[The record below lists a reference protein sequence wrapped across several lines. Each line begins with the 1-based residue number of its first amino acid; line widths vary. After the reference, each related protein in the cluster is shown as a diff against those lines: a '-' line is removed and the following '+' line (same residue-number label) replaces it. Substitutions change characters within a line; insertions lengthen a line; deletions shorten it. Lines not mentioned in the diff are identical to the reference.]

1 MANGAKKFKFVSP
14 GVFVAEID
22 NSFIPKTGIDTG
34 PVIIGRTEKGPSM
47 RPIKVESFSEFIQ
60 TFGNPIPG
68 NKGGDVW
75 RNGNYAGPTYASY
88 AAQAYLRANV
98 GPVTIVRLLGHDHDD
113 ETTSTGDGTAGWK
126 TGDGPAVARST
137 NNGAYGLFIF
147 NSGSF
152 QLDADLTGE
161 PGTGRAPVSG
171 TLAAIW
177 YLTEGS
183 IELSGTV
190 MGQAEGG
197 EAGTGVTNALSG
209 TAFLSPSIGATHEY
223 RAIIKDADGTQK
235 NLTTFNFDDTSD
247 KYIRNVFNTNPMLT
261 NSQFTQTT
269 QLKTAWLGQSYDQF
283 LRTQVTGTTS
293 GASLGVI
300 LAIESGTVGPHLMKG
315 SMVNSETGW
324 FIGQD
329 LTSDYASYEAAQMQK
344 LFKFVGLEHG
354 SWAHRKLKV
363 SITDIKKSSRP
374 DTDPYGTFTIE
385 LRSISDLDNAP
396 SILERWSSL
405 TLDPNSPDYI
415 AKRIGDVY
423 QTWSDTE
430 RRLRQYGSYPNN
442 SVYMRV
448 VVNEDVDSGNT
459 DSKYLPFGVH
469 GPVRYAGWVAISGS
483 TSVYKQKP
491 ILEGDDGQ
499 SAFPDAEDS
508 RFVKGASEICAAAP
522 SEDGQ
527 TWFMHVGKGNEFT
540 GSITYPAVRLRLSAS
555 DGDMPKPTNA
565 YFGFQ
570 TNREA
575 GSTRYDQS
583 VPDHLEPLAIGVSS
597 FTPTSIG
604 STEHSWIFSLDD
616 VVTDGD
622 LTQTAYYLS
631 GSRAA
636 GNSVTTG
643 GYAQVLDAGYN
654 RFTAP
659 FFGGFDGLD
668 ITESEPFRNTRLD
681 DGNGELDNYAFYTV
695 KRAIDTVADP
705 EFAEFNIMTAPGITN
720 ESLTQHMVNVCQDR
734 GDALAIIDL
743 KGGFQPRTETTD
755 SETSRRGSVATTIT
769 NLKNRGINS
778 SYGCTYYPWVRILDT
793 ISNQTLWAPPSIV
806 ALGTFAS
813 SERRTELWFAP
824 AGFNRG
830 GLTEGSAGVPVIGV
844 RERLISDERD
854 DLYLHNINPIASF
867 PSEGIVIFGQKT
879 LQMDR
884 SALDRINV
892 RRLMIYLKKTV
903 SKLATGILFDQ
914 NVQATWNRFISAV
927 DPFLASVKARFGITE
942 YRLILDESTTTP
954 DLIDQNV
961 LYAKIL
967 LKPARAIEFIAID
980 FVIANTGASF
990 DD

>member
-1 MANGAKKFKFVSP
+1 MASGAKKFKFVSP

-22 NSFIPKTGIDTG
+22 NSFIPKQGRDIG
-34 PVIIGRTEKGPSM
+34 PVIIGRTEKGPAM
-47 RPIKVESFSEFIQ
+47 RPIRIESFSEFIQ

-68 NKGGDVW
+68 GRGGDVW
-75 RNGNYAGPTYASY
+75 RNGNYAGPTYAAY

-98 GPVTIVRLLGHDHDD
+98 GPITMVRLLGHDHDD

-126 TGDGPAVARST
+126 TGDGPAIARSS
-137 NNGAYGLFIF
+137 NNGAYGLFVF

-152 QLDADLTGE
+152 QSVMEESGSGE
-161 PGTGRAPVSG
+161 GRAPVSG
-171 TLAAIW
+171 ALAAVW

-190 MGQAEGG
+190 LGLAE
-197 EAGTGVTNALSG
+197 TGSSVTNALTG
-209 TAFLSPSIGATHEY
+209 TAFLTPSIGATHEF
-223 RAIIKDADGTQK
+223 RAIIKDSDGTQK

-261 NSQFTQTT
+261 NSQFTQTA
-269 QLKTAWLGQSYDQF
+269 QLKTAWLGQTYDRF

-293 GASLGVI
+293 GASHGVI
-300 LAIESGTVGPHLMKG
+300 LAIESGTAGPHLMKG
-315 SMVNSETGW
+315 SKQDAQTGW
-324 FIGQD
+324 FISQD
-329 LTSDYASYEAAQMQK
+329 LSSDYGSYEAAQMQK
-344 LFKFVGLEHG
+344 LFKFVGLDHG
-354 SWAHRKLKV
+354 SWAHRHLKI
-363 SITDIKKSSRP
+363 SIVDIKKSSRP
-374 DTDPYGTFTIE
+374 ETDPYGTFTVE
-385 LRSISDLDNAP
+385 LRKITDVDNAP
-396 SILERWSSL
+396 VTLERWSQL

-415 AKRIGDVY
+415 AKRVGDQY
-423 QTWSDTE
+423 MTWSDTE
-430 RRLRQYGSYPNN
+430 RRLRQYGAYPNQ
-442 SVYMRV
+442 SVYIRV
-448 VVNEDVDSGNT
+448 VMNEDVDAGNT
-459 DSKYLPFGVH
+459 DTKYLPFGAH

-499 SAFPDAEDS
+499 SAFPDSEDS
-508 RFVKGASEICAAAP
+508 RFIKGSTEICGAAP
-522 SEDGQ
+522 SEDE
-527 TWFMHVGKGNEFT
+527 TAESWFMHVGKANEWT
-540 GSITYPAVRLRLSAS
+540 GSLTYPAVPLRLSAS
-555 DGDMPKPTNA
+555 DGDLSDPTNA
-565 YFGFQ
+565 YWGFQ
-570 TNREA
+570 TQREA
-575 GSTRYDQS
+575 NSVRYDLS
-583 VPDHLEPLAIGVSS
+583 IPDHLEPLALDVSS
-597 FTPTSIG
+597 FTPTSNG
-604 STEHSWIFSLDD
+604 STEHAWVFSLDD

-636 GNSVTTG
+636 GNSATTG
-643 GYAQVLDAGYN
+643 GYGQILDAGYD

-659 FFGGFDGLD
+659 FFGGFDGID
-668 ITESEPFRNTRLD
+668 ITEMEPFRNTRLD
-681 DGNGELDNYAFYTV
+681 DGNGELDNYAFNTV
-695 KRAIDTVADP
+695 KRAIDTIADP
-705 EFAEFNIMTAPGITN
+705 EFAEYNLMCAPGITN
-720 ESLTQHMVNVCQDR
+720 ETITQHMVNVCQNR

-743 KGGFQPRTETTD
+743 KGGFVPTTENTD
-755 SETSRRGSVATTIT
+755 SETSRRGSISTTIT

-778 SYGCTYYPWVRILDT
+778 SYGCAYYPWVRALDT
-793 ISNQTLWAPPSIV
+793 ISNQTLWMPPSVV

-813 SERRTELWFAP
+813 SERKTELWFAP

-830 GLTEGSAGVPVIGV
+830 GLTLGSAGIPVVGV
-844 RERLISDERD
+844 RERLTSSDRD

-879 LQMDR
+879 LQMER

-892 RRLMIYLKKTV
+892 RRLMIFLKKQV
-903 SKLATGILFDQ
+903 SRLATGILFDQ
-914 NVQATWNRFISAV
+914 NVSATWNRFTSRV
-927 DPFLASVKARFGITE
+927 DPFLASVKSRFGISE

-980 FVIANTGASF
+980 FVVANTGASF